1 MAKIYT
7 GIETI
12 KALQEGKVLVRKDE
26 DGGNNYLKMVGGK
39 LFYKIDN
46 LAVDDPNVW
55 RSDADAPDDGAYP
68 YCLDELLSWRFKE
81 HEEHKE
87 DIRLEEQMGYRFG
100 KAFATFVELK
110 THYYG
115 RIAEDEKE
123 QFFIECYAN
132 DEEEFTLGIE
142 PYVDMNYKLVRLSP
156 AFSRPLEAR
165 KAIEDIGKQDLIEMF
180 KALQGIKNI

>member
-81 HEEHKE
+81 HEEHE
-87 DIRLEEQMGYRFG
+87 FGTVVAIRLQLHE
-100 KAFATFVELK
+100 
-110 THYYG
+110 
-115 RIAEDEKE
+115 
-123 QFFIECYAN
+123 
-132 DEEEFTLGIE
+132 
-142 PYVDMNYKLVRLSP
+142 
-156 AFSRPLEAR
+156 RPNPS
-165 KAIEDIGKQDLIEMF
+165 F
-180 KALQGIKNI
+180 KRTCLRQSA